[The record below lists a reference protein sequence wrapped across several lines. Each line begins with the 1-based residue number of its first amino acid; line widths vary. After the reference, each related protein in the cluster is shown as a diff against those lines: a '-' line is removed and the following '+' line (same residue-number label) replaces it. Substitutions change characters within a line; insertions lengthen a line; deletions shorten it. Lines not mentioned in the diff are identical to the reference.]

1 MKKIKVIEQYTHA
14 AEGYNPYLIRSQ
26 WQVAKLN
33 YLDGHG
39 LAQIGKMEVHRK
51 TDEVFILLGGT
62 AVLIASA
69 QADGKGSF
77 EVIKMAMGVTYN
89 IPTGVW
95 HNIAMAPDAQ
105 MIIVEN
111 NNTHLHDVTYTQLDE
126 ATRAALKQQI
136 NESLK

>member
-1 MKKIKVIEQYTHA
+1 MKAIDKYLHTG
-14 AEGYNPYLIRSQ
+14 EGYNPYLITDR

-33 YLDGHG
+33 YLDGLG
-39 LAQIGKMEVHRK
+39 LDQIDKMEVHRK
-51 TDEVFILLGGT
+51 TDEVFILLSGT
-62 AVLIASA
+62 AVLIAST

-77 EVIKMAMGVTYN
+77 ETVKMQLGVTYN

-111 NNTHLHDVTYTQLDE
+111 NNTHLGDVAYTSLDDV
-126 ATRAALKQQI
+126 ARVVLKKQI
-136 NESLK
+136 EKEL